1 MKRLVTLMLTGV
13 IAMTNATA
21 FAAEIPRETTPLNAE
36 DAQVVVVENLIGDVL
51 DQVAAGEIGYG
62 IASSEADKRIRN
74 AVFEDRTNG
83 YGYGILSAITNNA
96 LRVTRDRVLRPE
108 LHAQYEEY
116 LRALLSDL
124 IADVANG
131 RDMENAREA
140 AYTRIYQVVNPAY
153 TPREVGQDFCYM
165 DTPAVDMAM
174 FPIARKVLAEARN

>member
-13 IAMTNATA
+13 IAMTSATA
-21 FAAEIPRETTPLNAE
+21 FAAEIPRETTPLTAE
-36 DAQVVVVENLIGDVL
+36 ETQVVIVENLIGDVL
-51 DQVAAGEIGYG
+51 DQVASGEIGYG

-83 YGYGILSAITNNA
+83 YGYGILSAIANNA

-124 IADVANG
+124 ISDVENG
-131 RDMENAREA
+131 RDMENAREE
-140 AYTRIYQVVNPAY
+140 AYTRIYQAVNLAY
-153 TPREVGQDFCYM
+153 TPREIGTDFCYM